1 MIVITENTNKCT
13 PLLVALSSYTQ
24 NEIRIYCTEKPKI
37 KLCTVVYLLSKS
49 MCEQPNGRPKT
60 KKKEE
65 ICRVFT
71 FTYKNQPHKLTQLF
85 SCLIRKF
92 FLSVYLRKIAMW
104 KDSEAKKKILDK
116 QTKMPIIIYLLR
128 LYIFL
133 GFFDYCLVHCEF
145 SLAVDCWVRGS
156 FTHTMYATNRKIHCG
171 SYNGVSIVTQLLSSY
186 HKTIADLVSSRFTY
200 RFFPSFIASFFLC
213 YLLLL
218 PGNNIVTHL

>member
-1 MIVITENTNKCT
+1 
-13 PLLVALSSYTQ
+13 
-24 NEIRIYCTEKPKI
+24 
-37 KLCTVVYLLSKS
+37 

-60 KKKEE
+60 KKKKKSAECLHLH
-65 ICRVFT
+65 IKISRTNWLSYFRVWFASFFSQFT
-71 FTYKNQPHKLTQLF
+71 WGKSL
-85 SCLIRKF
+85 CGR
-92 FLSVYLRKIAMW
+92 IA
-104 KDSEAKKKILDK
+104 KQKKILDK

-200 RFFPSFIASFFLC
+200 RFFPSFIASFFCVTCCC
-213 YLLLL
+213 YLVIIL
-218 PGNNIVTHL
+218 